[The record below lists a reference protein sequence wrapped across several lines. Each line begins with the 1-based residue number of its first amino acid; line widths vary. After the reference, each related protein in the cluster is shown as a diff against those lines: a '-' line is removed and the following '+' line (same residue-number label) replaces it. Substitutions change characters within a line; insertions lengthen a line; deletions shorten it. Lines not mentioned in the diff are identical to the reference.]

1 MIKEILSAFPK
12 SQSGKKKTHLERQL
26 EPSQWFYDKEL
37 GEGKIVKILIK
48 ILIIYTVYPF
58 AINKMRKLRI
68 SLPAWHIPFSM
79 TNSLARALYMNTDQ

>member
-12 SQSGKKKTHLERQL
+12 SQSGTEKTYLERRL

-48 ILIIYTVYPF
+48 KLDYIY
-58 AINKMRKLRI
+58 
-68 SLPAWHIPFSM
+68 SLPLC
-79 TNSLARALYMNTDQ
+79 NK